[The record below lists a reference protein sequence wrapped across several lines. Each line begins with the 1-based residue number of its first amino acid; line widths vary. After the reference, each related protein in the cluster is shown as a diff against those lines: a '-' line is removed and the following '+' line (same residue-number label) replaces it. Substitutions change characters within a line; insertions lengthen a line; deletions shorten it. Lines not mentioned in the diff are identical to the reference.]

1 MYIQTQTQYTV
12 FESDELTELLGKIDF
27 QIHNFGVWRSEHDT
41 RASYISNDIEIVFYK
56 EGGSTT
62 IIGNKKYDCSPG
74 SCLILEPFQLN
85 TSINENYP
93 HYEYY
98 YFHFDVEPL
107 YLKQQFM
114 SLLIRHGHLI
124 HKEEMRNFNEM
135 LNRLLVEVEEKEIGY
150 SSIVTSALM
159 RICVEIM
166 RAQLKRGKDNC
177 IGIVHSQHTELVND
191 AIKYIQNHLYE
202 PIRLEAL
209 SQDLGVS
216 KSILYK
222 SFIHVLSMSPSQYI
236 HHQKIQYAQKRLLLG
251 ESVTH
256 IAQDLGYSSAYHL
269 SKAFKQEVG
278 MSPREYKNHMKTL

>member
-12 FESDELTELLGKIDF
+12 FENDELTELLGKIDF
-27 QIHNFGVWRSEHDT
+27 HIHNFGVWRSDHDT

-62 IIGNKKYDCSPG
+62 IIGNKKYECPPG

-85 TSINENYP
+85 TSINENYSN
-93 HYEYY
+93 YVYY

-124 HKEEMRNFNEM
+124 RKEEMRNFDEM
-135 LNRLLVEVEEKEIGY
+135 LSRLLIEVEEKEIGY

-166 RAQLKRGKDNC
+166 RAQMKRQKDNS
-177 IGIVHSQHTELVND
+177 IGIVHSPHIELIND
-191 AIKYIQNHLYE
+191 AIKYIEDHLYE
-202 PIRLEAL
+202 PIRLEVL

-222 SFIHVLSMSPSQYI
+222 SFIDVLSLSPSQYI

-251 ESVTH
+251 QSVTQ

-278 MSPREYKNHMKTL
+278 MSPRDYKKHMITL